1 MLRVKGL
8 KVMPGW
14 EERAKTSRDDQR
26 WSRVVETV
34 VDGVKVQEKRKIPLP
49 EEYELGLDVRGMGLN
64 SSNRKTHNFGTN
76 KKPLVAKEK
85 GKGEKVN
92 WLANFTRSGCVG

>member
-1 MLRVKGL
+1 MLRFKGL

-14 EERAKTSRDDQR
+14 EERAKMSRDDQR

-34 VDGVKVQEKRKIPLP
+34 VDGVKVQEKRKILLP

-64 SSNRKTHNFGTN
+64 SSNRKTHNF
-76 KKPLVAKEK
+76 
-85 GKGEKVN
+85 
-92 WLANFTRSGCVG
+92 